1 MAKWFETA
9 YGTAFVRGGKDS
21 DTLQERI
28 DEKVEELRS
37 NTIGFNLINIS
48 MDMLQPSPTSD
59 IRFYALIVYSHTV
72 TKSSNPDADGRK

>member
-37 NTIGFNLINIS
+37 NTIDFNLINIPWICYNLLRHQTSAS
-48 MDMLQPSPTSD
+48 M
-59 IRFYALIVYSHTV
+59 H
-72 TKSSNPDADGRK
+72 